1 MIPRTDSRDHARHP
15 ETTQIID
22 SSLCRDY
29 ILYMADNITSTFEH
43 ELKRLEKRV
52 DALVRVC
59 DQLQDENRSL
69 KQRQDVLTSERATL
83 LQKNEQVRARVEAMI
98 GRLKAMEQGS

>member
-1 MIPRTDSRDHARHP
+1 MIPRTVVSDYGARLSISL
-15 ETTQIID
+15 TID
-22 SSLCRDY
+22 SDIPRDY
-29 ILYMADNITSTFEH
+29 IDAMAENINSTFEH

>member
-1 MIPRTDSRDHARHP
+1 MANISN
-15 ETTQIID
+15 
-22 SSLCRDY
+22 SS
-29 ILYMADNITSTFEH
+29 FEN
-43 ELKRLEKRV
+43 ELKRLEERV

-69 KQRQDVLTSERATL
+69 RQRQDVLTAERANL

>member
-1 MIPRTDSRDHARHP
+1 
-15 ETTQIID
+15 
-22 SSLCRDY
+22 
-29 ILYMADNITSTFEH
+29 MAEDVMAIFES
-43 ELKRLEKRV
+43 ELKRLEQRV
-52 DALVRVC
+52 DALVNVC
-59 DQLQDENRSL
+59 DKLQDENQSL

>member
-1 MIPRTDSRDHARHP
+1 MIPWTVSRGHGCGS
-15 ETTQIID
+15 ESKEKID
-22 SSLCRDY
+22 SALGRDY
-29 ILYMADNITSTFEH
+29 ILSMADNISSTFEH

-69 KQRQDVLTSERATL
+69 KQRQDTLTSERASL

>member
-1 MIPRTDSRDHARHP
+1 M
-15 ETTQIID
+15 
-22 SSLCRDY
+22 RDY
-29 ILYMADNITSTFEH
+29 IAPMADDMNSVFEH

-59 DQLQDENRSL
+59 DQLQDENKSL
-69 KQRQDVLTSERATL
+69 KQRQDILTAERATL

-98 GRLKAMEQGS
+98 GRLKAMEQGAS

>member
-1 MIPRTDSRDHARHP
+1 LA
-15 ETTQIID
+15 ID
-22 SSLCRDY
+22 SARRRDY
-29 ILYMADNITSTFEH
+29 IGLMVRDINIAFEH
-43 ELKRLEKRV
+43 ELRRLEERV

-59 DQLQDENRSL
+59 DQLQDENKSL
-69 KQRQDVLTSERATL
+69 KQRQDVLTAERANL

>member
-1 MIPRTDSRDHARHP
+1 MIPRNAAAGHALCTPRPLAIDYPGSR
-15 ETTQIID
+15 I
-22 SSLCRDY
+22 Y
-29 ILYMADNITSTFEH
+29 IAEMAEDVNVMFEH

-52 DALVRVC
+52 DALVQVC

-69 KQRQDVLTSERATL
+69 KQRQDTLTAERATL

-98 GRLKAMEQGS
+98 GRLKAMEQGG

>member
-1 MIPRTDSRDHARHP
+1 MIPRMAAAGYCPASGI
-15 ETTQIID
+15 QFSID
-22 SSLCRDY
+22 SARSRAY
-29 ILYMADNITSTFEH
+29 IGAMADNSQSTFEH
-43 ELKRLEKRV
+43 ELRRLEKRV

-69 KQRQDVLTSERATL
+69 KQRQDVLTAERASL

>member
-1 MIPRTDSRDHARHP
+1 LP
-15 ETTQIID
+15 ID
-22 SSLCRDY
+22 SGRGGDY
-29 ILYMADNITSTFEH
+29 IHRMADHSKTSFEN
-43 ELKRLEKRV
+43 ELKRLEERV

-59 DQLQDENRSL
+59 DQLQDENKSL
-69 KQRQDVLTSERATL
+69 RQRQDVLTAERANL

>member
-1 MIPRTDSRDHARHP
+1 
-15 ETTQIID
+15 
-22 SSLCRDY
+22 
-29 ILYMADNITSTFEH
+29 MAKDINTVFEH
-43 ELKRLEKRV
+43 ELKRLEQRV

-59 DQLQDENRSL
+59 DQLQDENKSL
-69 KQRQDVLTSERATL
+69 KQRQDVLTAERANL

>member
-1 MIPRTDSRDHARHP
+1 MIPRTVVSDYGARRSFS
-15 ETTQIID
+15 TTID
-22 SSLCRDY
+22 SDNPRDY
-29 ILYMADNITSTFEH
+29 IDAMAENINSTFEH

-69 KQRQDVLTSERATL
+69 KQRQDVLTSERANL